1 MDNDEWYQLTDERI
15 LYWRDS
21 DQIDKFVTENEY
33 GCEWTEDGGYD
44 NDYRVH
50 YFMDFLL
57 EEFNLDIEDLRK
69 IAKLKE
75 GESVKIYGCADY
87 FTVTN
92 NGTQEKKE
100 WN

>member
-1 MDNDEWYQLTDERI
+1 
-15 LYWRDS
+15 
-21 DQIDKFVTENEY
+21 
-33 GCEWTEDGGYD
+33 
-44 NDYRVH
+44 
-50 YFMDFLL
+50 MDFLL

-92 NGTQEKKE
+92 NGT
-100 WN
+100 